1 MVINVM
7 KTVGKVLA
15 GMLFLVG
22 SSNAWSAYD
31 KLLDPA
37 YYTGSPGGSAFH
49 TPKEPRID
57 MTNISLEYNKK
68 DKEFEAESKSSSTLT
83 LYSPSLVPKTF
94 KGVFELEAKISSNG
108 TFSGGDFS
116 FFSNDPYFGF
126 GGNKSGNV
134 FSGKLTALGASSS
147 KDVIEFATGNF
158 SGWACDQGWCT
169 NAERLWFTKVD
180 GFPNGGWT
188 KSWSDKN
195 VNGTAVIPVPA
206 AAWLLGSGLLGL
218 VGVAKRKKA

>member
-1 MVINVM
+1 MISNAI
-7 KTVGKVLA
+7 KTVGTFLA
-15 GMLFLVG
+15 AALFLVG
-22 SSNAWSAYD
+22 SSNAWSAYE

-57 MTNISLEYNKK
+57 MTNISLNYSK
-68 DKEFEAESKSSSTLT
+68 DSNLFTGFSKSSSTLT
-83 LYSPSLVPKTF
+83 LYNPSLVPKTF
-94 KGVFELEAKISSNG
+94 KGFFALVADITSNG
-108 TFSGGDFS
+108 TFNGGTFG
-116 FFSNDPYFGF
+116 FFSNDSYFGF
-126 GGNKSGNV
+126 QNSYGNWGNV

-147 KDVIEFATGNF
+147 KDVIEFASGSF

-169 NAERLWFTKVD
+169 DAERLWFTKVD
-180 GFPNGGWT
+180 GFPDWK

-206 AAWLLGSGLLGL
+206 AVWLLGSGLLGL

>member
-1 MVINVM
+1 MVTNAI

-15 GMLFLVG
+15 TALFLVG
-22 SSNAWSAYD
+22 SSNAWSAYEH
-31 KLLDPA
+31 LLDPG
-37 YYTGSPGGSAFH
+37 YYKGTPFY
-49 TPKEPRID
+49 TPKEPRVD
-57 MTNISLEYNKK
+57 MTDISLNYNKDK
-68 DKEFEAESKSSSTLT
+68 KEFEGESKSSSTLT
-83 LYSPSLVPKTF
+83 LYGPNLVPKTF
-94 KGVFELEAKISSNG
+94 KGVFELEAKISGSG
-108 TFSGGDFS
+108 VFSGGDFS

-126 GGNKSGNV
+126 GGKKSGNV

-147 KDVIEFATGNF
+147 KDAIEFATGSF

-169 NAERLWFTKVD
+169 KAERLWFTKVD
-180 GFPNGGWT
+180 GFPDGGWT

-218 VGVAKRKKA
+218 VGVAKRKKV